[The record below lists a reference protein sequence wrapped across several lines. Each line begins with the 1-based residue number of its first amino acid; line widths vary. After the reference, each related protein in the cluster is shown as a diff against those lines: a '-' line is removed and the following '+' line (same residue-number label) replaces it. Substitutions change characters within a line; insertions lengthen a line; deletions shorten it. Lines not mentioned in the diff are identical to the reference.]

1 MIEMGLVVGIALL
14 ISMAKMSWT
23 WKMRVLS
30 NPLLID
36 AIVFAF
42 LIVLH
47 WGTFSG
53 VMVATIGAMVCS
65 LILAAGRKT
74 HGHIES
80 GDYKPGYF
88 DISSKLNK

>member
-14 ISMAKMSWT
+14 ISMAKMSWY
-23 WKMRVLS
+23 WKLKVLS
-30 NPLLID
+30 NPLLVD

-42 LIVLH
+42 LIVIH

-65 LILAAGRKT
+65 LILSAGRKAY
-74 HGHIES
+74 GHMEK
-80 GDYKPGYF
+80 GDYIPGYM
-88 DISSKLNK
+88 DISKKLN